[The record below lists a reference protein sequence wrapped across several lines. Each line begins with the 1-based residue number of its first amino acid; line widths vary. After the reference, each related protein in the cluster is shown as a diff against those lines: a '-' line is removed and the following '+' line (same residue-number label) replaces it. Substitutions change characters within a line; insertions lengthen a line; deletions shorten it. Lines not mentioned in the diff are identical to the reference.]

1 MTSAPL
7 AGEDDADPEVLA
19 STAWLSDR
27 YAMTTLP
34 SVSTLRVFGRDEAAR
49 SDQSFLGFGDPVLG
63 ERAVVAVAPAAPA
76 EPGPSGPM
84 RVYRSVDADGVSLA
98 DPQTLRRAFSPLP
111 GTRAE
116 LQNIALALGAPASSL
131 RLGADATEASVR
143 TSPDLAS
150 AQVVVFATHGLL
162 PREITGLEE
171 PGLVFTPPATA
182 TAQDDG
188 VLAASE
194 AATLSLSARWVILSA
209 CNTAS
214 ADGSSSGESLSGLAK
229 AFLYAGAQ
237 ALLAS
242 HWRVRDD
249 ASSLLTV
256 ETLTVQRANPRLT
269 RAQALQQAMHTLR
282 TGKRPDGSPLPGW
295 NPSMAHPSA
304 WAPFTIV
311 SDQDR

>member
-1 MTSAPL
+1 M
-7 AGEDDADPEVLA
+7 
-19 STAWLSDR
+19 
-27 YAMTTLP
+27 
-34 SVSTLRVFGRDEAAR
+34 
-49 SDQSFLGFGDPVLG
+49 
-63 ERAVVAVAPAAPA
+63 
-76 EPGPSGPM
+76 
-84 RVYRSVDADGVSLA
+84 SLA
-98 DPQTLRRAFSPLP
+98 DPQTLRRAFAPLS
-111 GTRAE
+111 GTRNE
-116 LQNIALALGAPASSL
+116 LRNIARALDAPASSL
-131 RLGADATEASVR
+131 RLGDQATETSVR
-143 TSPDLAS
+143 TSAELAT
-150 AQVVVFATHGLL
+150 AGVVVFATHGLL
-162 PREITGLEE
+162 PREIRGLEE
-171 PGLVFTPPATA
+171 PGLVFTPPTTA

-214 ADGSSSGESLSGLAK
+214 ADGSSTGESLSGLAK

-237 ALLAS
+237 ALLVS

-269 RAQALQQAMHTLR
+269 RAQALQQAMRTLR
-282 TGKRPDGSPLPGW
+282 TGKRPDGSALQGW
-295 NPSMAHPSA
+295 MPSMAHPAA